1 MSSVCSNVSNI
12 CNCCVFSSFMWKNDN
27 TLSRETFTSSSGFF
41 LAYQNVNNMKAHW
54 LVRFLVNIYIVKI
67 NRRSIFCWLLQ
78 IFVGT
83 YHKNRSM
90 KDLIKIELCKNK
102 QNVKEMND
110 ILTYFWQI
118 WKRRVR
124 LCRDENYIKFNT
136 DYKSHNFVNLFS
148 FHFFP

>member
-1 MSSVCSNVSNI
+1 
-12 CNCCVFSSFMWKNDN
+12 
-27 TLSRETFTSSSGFF
+27 
-41 LAYQNVNNMKAHW
+41 
-54 LVRFLVNIYIVKI
+54 
-67 NRRSIFCWLLQ
+67 
-78 IFVGT
+78 
-83 YHKNRSM
+83 M

-136 DYKSHNFVNLFS
+136 DYKSNDFVNLFS
-148 FHFFP
+148 FHFFPSSN